1 MQAGYG
7 PTWIHPSMLAQRER
21 TLFSLARLPHQNA
34 ASTVTMFRPKKA
46 PTSIHGA
53 INMRC
58 EVSLDVER
66 PCGLPTRAAPVT
78 RFE

>member
-1 MQAGYG
+1 MQVGCGRGSIRVSPA
-7 PTWIHPSMLAQRER
+7 R
-21 TLFSLARLPHQNA
+21 TNPFFFLGRLPHQNA

-46 PTSIHGA
+46 PTSIRGA

-58 EVSLDVER
+58 EVSVDVER